1 MNRERKFHAWF
12 IDQHGTKPGGRV
24 SDESLRDTA
33 GAGNHARGF
42 SRGSLSER
50 CWSVTDNGR
59 LFRAGVAYGRRE
71 RSKTK

>member
-33 GAGNHARGF
+33 GAGNHARKV
-42 SRGSLSER
+42 LAER
-50 CWSVTDNGR
+50 EIWEARYQSALYAWNAKD
-59 LFRAGVAYGRRE
+59 
-71 RSKTK
+71 KP